1 MEEQLT
7 PDQQKICED
16 NMNIVYWVAGK
27 IKTRL
32 MDYDDICGY
41 GFLGL
46 VKGART
52 YEKNLGYK
60 LSTYLVKCV
69 KNEILSEL
77 RHLKEVLS
85 VDECEIAVE
94 SKIQQNL
101 EYKETVKEVYD
112 NLKHKEVLDYL
123 LGNKTQTKIAEEVG
137 VSQGIISR
145 RYKAEKENLQ
155 KVLGDKL

>member
-1 MEEQLT
+1 M
-7 PDQQKICED
+7 K
-16 NMNIVYWVAGK
+16 IVYWVASK

-46 VKGART
+46 VNGART

-69 KNEILSEL
+69 KTEILMEL

-85 VDECEIAVE
+85 VDECEIAVK

-112 NLKHKEVLDYL
+112 NLKHKEVFRLFTW
-123 LGNKTQTKIAEEVG
+123 K
-137 VSQGIISR
+137 
-145 RYKAEKENLQ
+145 
-155 KVLGDKL
+155 